1 MDALEGTY
9 IFISFPGRH
18 SIAIPTG
25 LIRHGAIKQCISNHE
40 NSTGA
45 Q

>member
-1 MDALEGTY
+1 MGIIEGAD
-9 IFISFPGRH
+9 IFIGFPGRH

-40 NSTGA
+40 NSTRA